1 MENKLSFYKKYES
14 IMLELRKI
22 MQVYRYEHSIGVMHI
37 SSALAM
43 KFNIDIEKAMLAG
56 LLHDSTKHLSKEEH
70 IVICE
75 NNNIQLSG
83 DDKLHSGILHSIT
96 APIIAKRKYSIED
109 EEILSAIRWHT
120 TGKEA
125 MSEFEMILFIS
136 DFIEGGRRFKYDN
149 AVLDKARYMA
159 FNQELNHTTAYIV
172 SEILHWLEKENSSIH
187 PDTKKTNNYYRQ
199 YLL

>member
-149 AVLDKARYMA
+149 AVDRKS
-159 FNQELNHTTAYIV
+159 V
-172 SEILHWLEKENSSIH
+172 V
-187 PDTKKTNNYYRQ
+187 
-199 YLL
+199 